1 MRAISV
7 EENIFGAEDP
17 NPKSLFDRLSS
28 LNRFL
33 GEASLMSSWSSAD
46 SAASSSY
53 SSSKEQSE
61 NEERQ
66 TRNWLD
72 LPVDV
77 TAAILLKLGPV
88 EILTSAQSVC
98 TSWRSICKD
107 PTMWRAI
114 DMQNLGDPD
123 MPYDLEIMCRHAV
136 GRSCGQLVDINVEYF
151 GTDDLLKYI
160 TDSTSHLHRLRFACC
175 YDISDEGLCE
185 VAGKLPLLE
194 ELAISIG
201 NITKDA
207 LEVIGQ
213 NCPNL
218 KSLKFNM
225 EANAARHLES
235 DEEALAIARTMPEL
249 RHLQLFGNTLTN
261 TGLCAIL
268 DSCSHLES
276 LDLRHC
282 FNLNLEGPL
291 GKRCTEQ
298 IKDLRHP
305 NDPTNDYPFDAT
317 MRHSE
322 SFDEDYPLGI
332 SDTDFLSDDDYQY
345 DFYAFSDGSDFS
357 DNVGYY
363 FDADTYY

>member
-1 MRAISV
+1 
-7 EENIFGAEDP
+7 
-17 NPKSLFDRLSS
+17 
-28 LNRFL
+28 
-33 GEASLMSSWSSAD
+33 MSSWSSAD

-61 NEERQ
+61 NDERQ

-72 LPVDV
+72 LPGDV
-77 TAAILLKLGPV
+77 TAAILLKLGAV
-88 EILTSAQSVC
+88 DILSSAQSVC

-107 PTMWRAI
+107 PTMWRVI
-114 DMQNLGDPD
+114 DMQNLGDLHD

-136 GRSCGQLVDINVEYF
+136 DRSRGQLVDINVEYF

-160 TDSTSHLHRLRFACC
+160 TDSTSHLRRLRLACC

-194 ELAISIG
+194 ELDISIG

-225 EANAARHLES
+225 EVFISPHIES
-235 DEEALAIARTMPEL
+235 DDEAFTIARTMPEL
-249 RHLQLFGNTLTN
+249 QHLQLFGNKLTN
-261 TGLCAIL
+261 TGLFAIL

-276 LDLRHC
+276 LDLRRC
-282 FNLNLEGPL
+282 FNLNLEGSL

-298 IKDLRHP
+298 IKDLRRP
-305 NDPTNDYPFDAT
+305 NDPTNDYPFIAT
-317 MRHSE
+317 IRDYG